1 MPKIKMPKSSPSI
14 DMTPM
19 VDLAFLLVTFFM
31 LAASFRS
38 SEPVE
43 VDVPSSISDKIIPE
57 NVVLVTIDKGGR
69 VFFNMSDPEA
79 RREVVQQMIGK
90 YKIKMSPEQ
99 VEKFTLM
106 SSFGC
111 TMQELPGY
119 IDMAAEQRKR
129 AGTKGIPLD
138 STNNQLKDWIYF
150 GNSAAMNSG
159 KTAFEEAKM
168 KGDNPDPNDFK
179 PKFILKVDHK
189 SVYVHAQNVINVFR
203 DLNLN
208 NLNFITSMENAP
220 L

>member
-90 YKIKMSPEQ
+90 YKINMSPEQ

-129 AGTKGIPLD
+129 ASTKGIPLD
-138 STNNQLKDWIYF
+138 STI
-150 GNSAAMNSG
+150 
-159 KTAFEEAKM
+159 
-168 KGDNPDPNDFK
+168 
-179 PKFILKVDHK
+179 
-189 SVYVHAQNVINVFR
+189 VFST
-203 DLNLN
+203 LS
-208 NLNFITSMENAP
+208 TV
-220 L
+220 